1 MAFPR
6 SAPGATRR
14 VNRSQRCFVPATP
27 APTTPRTTSSCWTRR
42 SLACQAST
50 GWATSRATIRA
61 WSAAI
66 LARADS
72 AGASHDFVRGLV
84 EANIEYSIGHQV
96 SAKVREALLLFQEED
111 WVQAIE
117 ADGTVREG
125 AFLAELTPLIDLSA
139 WGEGARLIMRR
150 ERPHPGAQLSLF
162 DFSEGYRHTCFI
174 TNAPDNDA
182 DAAVLELRHRG
193 HARVEDRIRNWKDCG
208 LKNLPFASFTQ
219 NLTWVA
225 ASLIAGSL
233 LAWAQMTCL
242 DRALKKA
249 EPKTLRYRILHVA
262 AVLVRHGRRLVL
274 RLDETWPW
282 APALQRAFLKLRS
295 TFP

>member
-14 VNRSQRCFVPATP
+14 ANRSRRCFVPATP
-27 APTTPRTTSSCWTRR
+27 APTTPRITSSCWTRW
-42 SLACQAST
+42 SLACRAST
-50 GWATSRATIRA
+50 GWANEPGDDPSLVRRHILVRA
-61 WSAAI
+61 
-66 LARADS
+66 S
-72 AGASHDFVRGLV
+72 AGASRSFVRGLL

-96 SAKVREALLLFQEED
+96 SAKVRLALLLFQEED

-125 AFLAELTPLIDLSA
+125 GFLAELTPLMDLSS

-150 ERPHPGAQLSLF
+150 ERPHAGAQLSLF

-174 TNAPDNDA
+174 TNAPDNDG
-182 DAAVLELRHRG
+182 DVAVLELRHRG

-208 LKNLPFASFTQ
+208 LANLPFASFTQ
-219 NLTWVA
+219 NLAWVA
-225 ASLIAGSL
+225 ASPVAGSL
-233 LAWAQMTCL
+233 LAWAQLTCL
-242 DRALKKA
+242 DDELKKA

-262 AVLVRHGRRLVL
+262 AVLVRRGRRLVL